1 VYCSPTPPTDELF
14 KSIKN
19 IEFIQGLPDTSIFNP
34 KETNLLI
41 IDDLMSSALQSNEIM
56 QLFCVN
62 AHHNNISTIMMVH
75 NLFSKDKHSR
85 TISLNSNYIV
95 LFKSPRDKSQCAVLA
110 RQMYPKNPK
119 FLIEAYENATQDMY
133 SYLLLDL
140 TQKQDENFRVQ
151 SKIFS
156 SSRIIYQPK

>member
-1 VYCSPTPPTDELF
+1 VSCSPTPPEDVLF
-14 KSIKN
+14 QSIQN
-19 IEFIQGLPDTSIFNP
+19 IEFIQGMPDTSNFDP

-41 IDDLMSSALQSNEIM
+41 IDDLMSSALQSTEIM

-62 AHHNNISTIMMVH
+62 AHHKNISTIMMLH

-119 FLIEAYENATQDMY
+119 FLIEAYDNATQDMY
-133 SYLLLDL
+133 SHLLLDL
-140 TQKQDENFRVQ
+140 TQKQDDQFRVQ
-151 SKIFS
+151 SNIFS
-156 SSRIIYQPK
+156 SSRVIYQPK